1 MATEKLNQKLCR
13 IPPDK
18 DVEFRKSVP
27 AAGSIYFRPSTSSL
41 IVGDGETTG
50 GQEFVSRS
58 WVLQKI
64 EEANWKAISEQEAF
78 KVDASAYN
86 AGMLARSANSAVSPS
101 VFVGFSVVTSATVV
115 SKG

>member
-18 DVEFRKSVP
+18 DVEFSKSVP

-78 KVDASAYN
+78 KVEMSAEN
-86 AGMLARSANSAVSPS
+86 AGAYQKTANSYLSLD
-101 VFVGFSVVTSATVV
+101 VFVNFSVVTNAHAV
-115 SKG
+115 KE

>member
-18 DVEFRKSVP
+18 DVEFSKSVP

-64 EEANWKAISEQEAF
+64 EEANWKVISEQEAF

-86 AGMLARSANSAVSPS
+86 AGLYTRAANSALSPD
-101 VFVGFSVVTSATVV
+101 VFSGFSIISNAVATSV
-115 SKG
+115 